1 MLTLKWP
8 KKLPN
13 PSHKVN
19 YTEMLVQSQLGH
31 YYSVT
36 CTLLNKTDITIF

>member
-1 MLTLKWP
+1 MLTVKWP

-19 YTEMLVQSQLGH
+19 YAEMLVQSQLGH
-31 YYSVT
+31 YYSCYLYPVEQKI
-36 CTLLNKTDITIF
+36 L